1 MGKIRTRFIG
11 IEEIE
16 KQQKEDQ
23 KKRSSEKKVE
33 KTDEET
39 QSGDVQV
46 ETSNK
51 KSKKKSKGQQNVHVR
66 GKKYQEALK
75 KIDEKKE
82 YELGEAIETLKKIA
96 FAKFEESVELHINVL
111 NEGLRGE
118 IELPHTTGKT
128 VRVAI
133 VSDSLLSEVENGTI
147 NFDILIAHP
156 SFMPKLAKYAKIL
169 GPKGL
174 MPNPK
179 AGTISPNPEEAAKK
193 FEKGMLRWKAESKF
207 PIVHQLIGKLPH
219 ETNALVENATAFL
232 NSVGRK
238 NIKNVFIKSTMSPSL
253 KLNLGNIE

>member
-33 KTDEET
+33 KGEEEN
-39 QSGDVQV
+39 QNQEVKV

-51 KSKKKSKGQQNVHVR
+51 KSKKKDKKLNVHVR

-82 YELGEAIETLKKIA
+82 YQLQEAVETLKKIA

-118 IELPHTTGKT
+118 IELPHSTGKT

-133 VSDSLLSEVENGTI
+133 VSDTLLETI
-147 NFDILIAHP
+147 DKGIIDFDILIAHP
-156 SFMPKLAKYAKIL
+156 SFMPKLAKYAKTL

-193 FEKGMLRWKAESKF
+193 FEKGMLRWKSESKF

-238 NIKNVFIKSTMSPSL
+238 NIKNAFIKSTMSPSL
-253 KLNLGNIE
+253 KLNLENIG

>member
-33 KTDEET
+33 KGEEEN
-39 QSGDVQV
+39 QNQEVKV

-51 KSKKKSKGQQNVHVR
+51 KSKKKDKKLNVHVR

-82 YELGEAIETLKKIA
+82 YQLQEAVETLKKIT

-118 IELPHTTGKT
+118 IELPHSTGKT

-133 VSDSLLSEVENGTI
+133 VSDTLLETI
-147 NFDILIAHP
+147 DKGIIDFDILIAHP
-156 SFMPKLAKYAKIL
+156 SFMPKLAKYAKTL

-193 FEKGMLRWKAESKF
+193 FEKGMLRWKSESKF

-238 NIKNVFIKSTMSPSL
+238 NIKNAFIKSTMSPSL
-253 KLNLGNIE
+253 KLNLENIG